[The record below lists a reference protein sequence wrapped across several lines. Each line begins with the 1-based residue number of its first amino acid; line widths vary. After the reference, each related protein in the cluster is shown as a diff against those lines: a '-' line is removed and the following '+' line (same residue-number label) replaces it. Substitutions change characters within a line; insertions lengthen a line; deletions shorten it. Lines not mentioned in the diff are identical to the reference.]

1 MTSFLKFFSKWLEDP
16 FNEALFSDAVVLFVV
31 LLGVFVGLYARKN
44 EIWGNAFSEVFR
56 RRKGSVFVLGIYV
69 AIALCDS
76 IMWVGGTTSTED
88 QVAAHE
94 ARSIVDRAFDGS
106 REKSYSSPLADVE
119 FYDESP
125 LKNPGGHIL
134 GTNILGQDILYIT
147 LKGARVALLIGGLTS
162 LITIPLALLFGL
174 AAGYFGGRVDDV
186 VFFITSTLASM
197 PGILLL
203 IVMIMVLG
211 QSTLTVC
218 IALGV
223 TSWVGFC
230 RLSRGEAMKLREMDY
245 VAAAR
250 SLGVGHMKI
259 ITRHILPNLMH
270 LVIITFVLLFSGLVL
285 AEATLAWLG
294 IGVDGSWG
302 QMIAAAKDELS
313 RDPMVWWNI
322 APAGAAIFGLLLAVN
337 LIGDAIRDVLDP
349 RTLGEG
355 H

>member
-1 MTSFLKFFSKWLEDP
+1 MASFMKEFSKWLDEP
-16 FNEALFSDAVVLFVV
+16 THQALFSNAAVLFV
-31 LLGVFVGLYARKN
+31 LFLGFSLGVFARRN
-44 EIWGNAFSEVFR
+44 EIWGSAFAEVFR
-56 RRKGSVFVLGIYV
+56 RRKLSVLVLGLYV
-69 AIALCDS
+69 LVALCDS
-76 IMWVGGTTSTED
+76 VLWVGGGGATDD
-88 QVAAHE
+88 QVSAHE
-94 ARSIVDRAFDGS
+94 ARSLIDRAFDGTQ
-106 REKSYSSPLADVE
+106 EKSYSSPLATQE
-119 FYDESP
+119 FYDKSP

-174 AAGYFGGRVDDV
+174 TAGYFGGRVDDF
-186 VFFITSTLASM
+186 VFFITSTLESM

-211 QSTLTVC
+211 KSTLTVC

-250 SLGVGHMKI
+250 SLGVSHAKI
-259 ITRHILPNLMH
+259 ITRHILPNLLH
-270 LVIITFVLLFSGLVL
+270 LVVITFVLLFSGLVL
-285 AEATLAWLG
+285 SEATLAWLG

-313 RDPMVWWNI
+313 RDPMVWWNLL
-322 APAGAAIFGLLLAVN
+322 PAATALFVLLLSVN
-337 LIGDAIRDVLDP
+337 LIGDAVRDVLDP
-349 RTLGEG
+349 RTRGEG
-355 H
+355 R

>member
-1 MTSFLKFFSKWLEDP
+1 MSGWMNAVSDWLERP
-16 FNEALFSDAVVLFVV
+16 EGQVIVSNLAVLFVIA
-31 LLGVFVGLYARKN
+31 LGVAIGAFARRN
-44 EIWGNAFSEVFR
+44 EIWGNAFRQIFR
-56 RRKGSVFVLGIYV
+56 RRRLSVFVLGLYV
-69 AIALCDS
+69 LVALCDS
-76 IMWVGGTTSTED
+76 VLWVGGAENAED
-88 QVAAHE
+88 KVAAHE
-94 ARSIVDRAFDGS
+94 ARSFIDRAFEGTK
-106 REKSYSSPLADVE
+106 EKSYSAPLSYRE
-119 FYDESP
+119 FYDHSP
-125 LKNPGGHIL
+125 LKRPGSHPL
-134 GTNILGQDILYIT
+134 GTNILGQDIVYIT

-174 AAGYFGGRVDDV
+174 SAGYFGGRIDDV

-211 QSTLTVC
+211 RSTLTVC

-230 RLSRGEAMKLREMDY
+230 RLCRGEAMKLRELDY

-250 SLGVGHMKI
+250 ALGVSHFRI

-270 LVIITFVLLFSGLVL
+270 LVVITFVLLFSGLVL

-313 RDPMVWWNI
+313 RDPIVWWNI
-322 APAGAAIFGLLLAVN
+322 LPAGVAIFGLLLAVN
-337 LIGDAIRDVLDP
+337 LIGDAIRDILDP
-349 RTLGEG
+349 RTLGEN
-355 H
+355 

>member
-1 MTSFLKFFSKWLEDP
+1 MSGWMKAVTTWLEEP
-16 FNEALFSDAVVLFVV
+16 SSQALVSNLAVLFVLV
-31 LLGVFVGLYARKN
+31 LAFLVGAYARRN
-44 EIWGNAFSEVFR
+44 EIWGNAFRQVFR
-56 RRKGSVFVLGIYV
+56 RRRGSVIFLGLYVLV
-69 AIALCDS
+69 ALCDS
-76 IMWVGGTTSTED
+76 VLWVGGSEHAED

-94 ARSIVDRAFDGS
+94 ARSVIDRAFDGTV
-106 REKSYSSPLADVE
+106 EKSYSSPLSGHE
-119 FYDESP
+119 FYDKSP
-125 LKNPGGHIL
+125 LKKPGSHVL

-147 LKGARVALLIGGLTS
+147 LKGSRVALLIGGLTS

-174 AAGYFGGRVDDV
+174 SAGYFGGRVDDV

-211 QSTLTVC
+211 KSTLTVC

-230 RLSRGEAMKLREMDY
+230 RLSRGESMKLREMDY

-250 SLGVGHMKI
+250 ALGVGHFRI
-259 ITRHILPNLMH
+259 IVRHILPNLMH
-270 LVIITFVLLFSGLVL
+270 LVVITFVLLFSGLVL

-313 RDPMVWWNI
+313 RDPIVWWNI
-322 APAGAAIFGLLLAVN
+322 LPAGLAIFGLLLCVN

-349 RTLGEG
+349 RTLGE

>member
-1 MTSFLKFFSKWLEDP
+1 MTNFLKHFSEWLDEPIHQAFFS
-16 FNEALFSDAVVLFVV
+16 NATVAFVV
-31 LLGVFVGLYARKN
+31 LLGVLVGLYARHN
-44 EIWGNAFSEVFR
+44 EIWGSALSEVFR
-56 RRKGSVFVLGIYV
+56 RRKGAVLVLGLYV
-69 AIALCDS
+69 LVALCDS
-76 IMWVGGTTSTED
+76 ILWVGGTTATDD
-88 QVAAHE
+88 QVSAHE
-94 ARSIVDRAFDGS
+94 ARSLVDRAFDGT
-106 REKSYSSPLADVE
+106 REKSYSAPLASEE
-119 FYDESP
+119 FYDKSP
-125 LKNPGGHIL
+125 LKNPGSHIL
-134 GTNILGQDILYIT
+134 GTDILGQDILYIT

-174 AAGYFGGRVDDV
+174 AAGYFGGRVDDF

-211 QSTLTVC
+211 KSTLTVC

-230 RLSRGEAMKLREMDY
+230 RLSRGEAMKLRELDY

-250 SLGVGHMKI
+250 SLGVGHLKI

-270 LVIITFVLLFSGLVL
+270 LVVITFVLLFSGLVL

-322 APAGAAIFGLLLAVN
+322 VPAGTALFVLLLAVN

-349 RTLGEG
+349 RTLGERR
-355 H
+355 

>member
-1 MTSFLKFFSKWLEDP
+1 
-16 FNEALFSDAVVLFVV
+16 
-31 LLGVFVGLYARKN
+31 
-44 EIWGNAFSEVFR
+44 
-56 RRKGSVFVLGIYV
+56 VLGIYV
-69 AIALCDS
+69 LIALFDS
-76 IMWVGGTTSTED
+76 VLWIGGGENVED

-94 ARSIVDRAFDGS
+94 ARSAIDRAFDGT
-106 REKSYSSPLADVE
+106 REKSYSSPLSDHE
-119 FYDESP
+119 FYDNSD
-125 LKNPGGHIL
+125 LKKPDTHVF
-134 GTNILGQDILYIT
+134 GTNILGQDVLYIT
-147 LKGARVALLIGGLTS
+147 LKGSRVALLIGGLTS

-174 AAGYFGGRVDDV
+174 SAGYFGGWVDDV
-186 VFFITSTLASM
+186 VFFVTSTLASM

-211 QSTLTVC
+211 KSTLTVC

-230 RLSRGEAMKLREMDY
+230 RLSRGEAMKLRELDY

-250 SLGVGHMKI
+250 SLGVSDTRI
-259 ITRHILPNLMH
+259 ILRHILPNLMH
-270 LVIITFVLLFSGLVL
+270 LVVITFVLLFSGLVL

-313 RDPMVWWNI
+313 RDPIVWWNI
-322 APAGAAIFGLLLAVN
+322 VPAGATIFGLLLAVN

-349 RTLGEG
+349 RTLGEE

>member
-1 MTSFLKFFSKWLEDP
+1 MKQLTNWLEEP
-16 FNEALFSDAVVLFVV
+16 MSQAIVSNTSV
-31 LLGVFVGLYARKN
+31 LLVVILGVLVGLYARKN
-44 EIWGNAFSEVFR
+44 EIWGSAFKQIFNR
-56 RRKGSVFVLGIYV
+56 RAGSVIVLGLYV
-69 AIALCDS
+69 TVALCDS
-76 IMWVGGTTSTED
+76 VLWIGASENAED

-94 ARSIVDRAFDGS
+94 ARSLIDRAFDGT
-106 REKSYSSPLADVE
+106 REKSYSSPLSGEE
-119 FYDESP
+119 FYDKSP
-125 LKNPGGHIL
+125 LKKPGSHVL

-174 AAGYFGGRVDDV
+174 SAGYFGGWVDDI

-218 IALGV
+218 IALAV

-250 SLGVGHMKI
+250 SLGVGHFKI
-259 ITRHILPNLMH
+259 ITRHVLPNLMH

-322 APAGAAIFGLLLAVN
+322 APAGGAIFGLLLAVN
-337 LIGDAIRDVLDP
+337 LIGDALRDVLDP